1 MTKGP
6 HINNCCFCIP
16 LKSGV
21 IIITLLWLIFGIY
34 AIINSS
40 LSIASPDKENAFIYV
55 KVQNIASIVFNALIT
70 FGAAFGL
77 YVLTYANIPRMLSI
91 YAKISYVIVGINV
104 ISHILTSVV
113 FIVFKA
119 DILKS
124 CAELIANI
132 SASGNEKSRACN
144 EGYDDF
150 LKSIIMSAV
159 VSTLISVYFAI
170 VIASYAQRRNEK
182 EKETTAADAAETHLY
197 EKTSK
202 L

>member
-1 MTKGP
+1 MTK
-6 HINNCCFCIP
+6 INTCCFCIP

-21 IIITLLWLIFGIY
+21 IVITLLWLIFGIY

-55 KVQNIASIVFNALIT
+55 KVENIASIVFNALIT

-77 YVLTYANIPRMLSI
+77 YVLTYANMPRMLSI
-91 YAKISYVIVGINV
+91 YSKIAYFIVGINV

-132 SASGNEKSRACN
+132 STRACN

-159 VSTLISVYFAI
+159 ISTLISVYFAI
-170 VIASYAQRRNEK
+170 VIASYAQKKNEKEK
-182 EKETTAADAAETHLY
+182 EKETTTADAAETHLY

>member
-1 MTKGP
+1 MTKRP

-34 AIINSS
+34 AIIDSS
-40 LSIASPDKENAFIYV
+40 LGIATPNKVNALIYF
-55 KVQNIASIVFNALIT
+55 KVQYIASIVFNALIT

-91 YAKISYVIVGINV
+91 YAKIAYVIVGINV
-104 ISHILTSVV
+104 ISHILTAVVSV
-113 FIVFKA
+113 VFKA
-119 DILKS
+119 DILKL
-124 CAELIANI
+124 CAELNANI
-132 SASGNEKSRACN
+132 IASVNEKSGACN
-144 EGYDDF
+144 EEYDDF